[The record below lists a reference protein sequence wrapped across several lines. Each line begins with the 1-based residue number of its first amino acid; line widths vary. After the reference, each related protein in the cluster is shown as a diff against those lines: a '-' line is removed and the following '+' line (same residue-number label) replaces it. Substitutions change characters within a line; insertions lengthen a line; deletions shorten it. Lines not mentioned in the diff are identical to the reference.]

1 LSLLRFARKD
11 SSGSIVTVMNV
22 VIVAAV
28 CRTRRACRRRG
39 SPGYGAQ
46 PAADSRTDAGAMP
59 AAGDCADDSPGA
71 RAEETSS
78 ERALARIIRIGMGRR
93 RQQ

>member
-1 LSLLRFARKD
+1 MD
-11 SSGSIVTVMNV
+11 VM
-22 VIVAAV
+22 IVAAI
-28 CRTRRACRRRG
+28 CRAWRTRRCRG